1 MSLELPTLHQELI
14 EVGTIIEPYGIRAAL
29 KVRPF
34 ATDTVEMLA
43 DQEILRKSAPGS

>member
-14 EVGTIIEPYGIRAAL
+14 EVGTIIEAYGIRGAL

-34 ATDTVEMLA
+34 ATDPVALLA
-43 DQEILRKSAPGS
+43 AKETTPLCS